1 MSMFTKIKSLFSS
14 SALAKVILKTGL
26 EQAAPVA
33 ASAIV
38 SALAVEGITL
48 PTDTVTKIVGIVAD
62 KIEEAL

>member
-1 MSMFTKIKSLFSS
+1 MSIFTKIKSLFSS

>member
-1 MSMFTKIKSLFSS
+1 MSIFTKIKSLFSN
-14 SALAKVILKTGL
+14 SALAKVLLKAGL

-38 SALAVEGITL
+38 TELATEGITL
-48 PTDTVTKIVGIVAD
+48 PTDTVTKIVGIVAG